1 MVRFPGIREVETY
14 RPTAWTSELPFARAA
29 SLQRN
34 KVVFASLADLIA
46 ALASPVMAEMRA
58 DMAQFPPFTLGNTHF
73 PMTTWFIAGS
83 GD

>member
-1 MVRFPGIREVETY
+1 
-14 RPTAWTSELPFARAA
+14 
-29 SLQRN
+29 LQRN

-58 DMAQFPPFTLGNTHF
+58 DMARFPPFTLGNTHF
-73 PMTTWFIAGS
+73 PMTTWRVAGS